1 MSSNKLNKIMKNV
14 NRIGLDTDQSK
25 KTVEKLNELL
35 ANYSIFYQNVR
46 GYHWNVTGENF
57 FDLHI
62 KFEEL
67 YTDLVIKIDDV
78 AERIREL
85 GGFPNHNY
93 SHYLTVSE
101 IKESE
106 QLKDGVKCVEGILQ
120 GFTILISKQRKLA
133 ENADKN
139 SDDGTNDLM
148 TSNIREQE
156 KLAWMYA
163 AFLNK

>member
-1 MSSNKLNKIMKNV
+1 MKGLNS
-14 NRIGLDTDQSK
+14 IGLDIEKSK
-25 KTVEKLNELL
+25 ETVDKLENIL

-46 GYHWNVTGENF
+46 GYHWNVSGELF

-67 YTDLVIKIDDV
+67 YTDLVEKIDDI

-93 SHYLTVSE
+93 SYYLTVSE

-106 QLKDGVKCVEGILQ
+106 QIKDGVKCVEGVLE
-120 GFTILISKQRKLA
+120 GLSVLIINQRKLVKFT
-133 ENADKN
+133 DKN
-139 SDDGTNDLM
+139 DDDGTSDLM
-148 TSNIREQE
+148 TNNIKEQE